1 VVDIGAHEYWAEACS
16 PTTAKELPDGSWLA
30 VSGFVSGLFAGF
42 FCLKGIEDICGIRA
56 SWVGG
61 MPPEGAI
68 ATVYG
73 LMSATAD
80 GERCL
85 CVSTLTI
92 AGGNQ

>member
-1 VVDIGAHEYWAEACS
+1 MHQRGANGAAGAGSLDYDDLLRVWA
-16 PTTAKELPDGSWLA
+16 G
-30 VSGFVSGLFAGF
+30 VSGLSAGF
-42 FCLKGIEDICGIRA
+42 FYLKGIEDICGIRA

-61 MPPEGAI
+61 MRPEGAI